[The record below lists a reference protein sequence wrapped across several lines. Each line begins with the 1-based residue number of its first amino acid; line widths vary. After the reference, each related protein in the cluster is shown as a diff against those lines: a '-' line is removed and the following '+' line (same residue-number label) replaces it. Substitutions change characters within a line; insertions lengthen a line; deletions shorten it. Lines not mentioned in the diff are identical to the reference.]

1 MRKNLSKFILDQK
14 CLPNSFLVVGIQ
26 DWLDFN
32 TKQPKG
38 CSIEVLFREKEL
50 TCFKVNLPNKRKE
63 DFENYIDKDV
73 VFEELEVVPYTL
85 NGKSFINYAY
95 KAKDVKLAD

>member
-85 NGKSFINYAY
+85 GGKSFINYSY

>member
-1 MRKNLSKFILDQK
+1 MRKNLSRFLLDQK
-14 CLPNSFLVVGIQ
+14 CLPDSFLVVSVS

-32 TKQPKG
+32 TKQSKG
-38 CSIEVLFREKEL
+38 CSLEVLFRQEEL
-50 TCFKVNLPNKRKE
+50 TCFKVNLPGKRKE
-63 DFENYIDKDV
+63 EFENFIDKNV

-85 NGKSFINYAY
+85 NGKSFINYSY